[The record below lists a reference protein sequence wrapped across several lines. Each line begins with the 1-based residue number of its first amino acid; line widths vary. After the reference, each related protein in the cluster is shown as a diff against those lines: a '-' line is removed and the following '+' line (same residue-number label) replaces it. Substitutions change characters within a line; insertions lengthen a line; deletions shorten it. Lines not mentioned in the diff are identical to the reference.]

1 MDESISV
8 DPSAQANEVDGL
20 AVAQSLAAQGFKV
33 FPVKRNGKAPA
44 NRKGFKTASANPA
57 DWHDETGQ
65 WWAGSHAND
74 NVGIACGPY
83 PDGRCLVVIDLD
95 RHDGGADGVEAWRTK
110 AAEHDDFETLIVATP
125 NEGAHVYFWSEFEIA
140 SGAGP
145 APGIDIKAAGGYVLS
160 QGSALPTGVYEVVLT
175 KPISPI
181 PDWVMG
187 WIESSRGE
195 PTEVRAP
202 RPAAAARQMSTP
214 RTGNSSTDEW
224 AARTDWADLLE
235 PDGWTLHHTDGNGER
250 HWTRPGKEVR
260 DGTSATTGFTGR
272 DNMKVFTSSHPKLV
286 AGETYTKFGYLAV
299 VKFGG
304 DYSAAAASLRA
315 NSTDNFK
322 RKTGSDLGVLV
333 DNSMDT
339 TGANS
344 ARVDPSTGE
353 ILEETRNLRAE
364 TWESRPWLRQVR
376 DAAWNRMMPP
386 DAVLGAVLARV
397 ATIVPPCY
405 LIPAIIGTQSTFD
418 HLSVLVG
425 DSASGK
431 SAATGI
437 ARELVPE
444 TLEHVIVW
452 DVPVG
457 SGEGL
462 IDQFYEWVSEEDE
475 GGKQRKVKRHTKTAV
490 HFVADEAKMIAEQ
503 AKRSGTTII
512 SVICSAWSGA
522 SLGTANA
529 GAETN
534 RPKIDGRTVRLA
546 GVMSI
551 QSKLGHQLLTD
562 DLVQQGFAG
571 RLAFFAAEDPTMPH
585 PDTRPQWPGSLSV
598 VPLPGGL
605 MLPQDI
611 AYPPEVVSHILL
623 AQWDKARGESRED
636 SIEGHIRLARL
647 KIAGL
652 IAAIEGSTTVT
663 LDDWALAGEIIECSN
678 SIRRHMERLGAQ
690 AALEAATR
698 QGRQQ
703 GRRQVATDEV
713 LEVDELRK
721 IAALS
726 DAIVDRVALTAD
738 GIGRGALA
746 CKVCSGK
753 TRHRF
758 APALERA
765 VDGGL
770 VVVEEGRV
778 KRVM

>member
-1 MDESISV
+1 MTGYG
-8 DPSAQANEVDGL
+8 VDGL
-20 AVAQSLAAQGFKV
+20 AIASRLAAQGFKV
-33 FPVKRNGKAPA
+33 FPVKAGGKAPA
-44 NRKGFKTASANPA
+44 NRNGFKTASSDPG

-65 WWAGSHAND
+65 WWTGNHAGD
-74 NVGIACGPY
+74 NVGIATGLY
-83 PDGRCLVVIDLD
+83 RDGRCLVVIDLD
-95 RHDGGADGVEAWRTK
+95 RHDGGADGVEGWLAK
-110 AAEHDDFETLIVATP
+110 AADHEDFITLMVETP
-125 NEGAHVYFWSEFEIA
+125 NQGGHIYFWCSRELS

-145 APGIDIKAAGGYVLS
+145 VPGIDIKANGGYVL
-160 QGSALPTGVYEVVLT
+160 GPCSALATGEYGVVLDA
-175 KPISPI
+175 PISPM
-181 PDWVMG
+181 PGWVMD
-187 WIESSRGE
+187 WIESSREG
-195 PTEVRAP
+195 PTETKAP
-202 RPAAAARQMSTP
+202 RPAATPRQMSTP
-214 RTGNSSTDEW
+214 RTGNTSTDEW
-224 AARTDWADLLE
+224 AARTDWADLLV
-235 PDGWTLHHTDGNGER
+235 PDGWTLHRIDGSGER
-250 HWTRPGKEVR
+250 HWTRPGKDPR
-260 DGTSATTGFTGR
+260 DGTSATTGFTAK
-272 DNMKVFTSSHPKLV
+272 DTMKVFSTSHGTLTTIGTHSKL
-286 AGETYTKFGYLAV
+286 GYLTAT
-299 VKFGG
+299 KFGG
-304 DYSAAAASLRA
+304 DYKAAAASLRPVMTDKFVTTFTDRTGL
-315 NSTDNFK
+315 ST
-322 RKTGSDLGVLV
+322 
-333 DNSMDT
+333 
-339 TGANS
+339 
-344 ARVDPSTGE
+344 RVDPATGE
-353 ILEETRNLRAE
+353 ILEETRNLSAE

-462 IDQFYEWVSEEDE
+462 IDQFYEWVSEEDD
-475 GGKQRKVKRHTKTAV
+475 GGKPRKVKRHTKTAV

-529 GAETN
+529 GSETN
-534 RPKIDGRTVRLA
+534 RPKINGRTVRLA

-585 PDTRPQWPGSLSV
+585 PDNRPQWPGSLSV
-598 VPLPGGL
+598 IPLPGGL
-605 MLPQDI
+605 LWPQDI
-611 AYPPEVVSHILL
+611 AYPPEVVDYILL
-623 AQWDKARGESRED
+623 AQWDKSRGESKED

-652 IAAIEGSTTVT
+652 IAAIEGETTVT

-678 SIRRHMERLGAQ
+678 AIRRHMEHLGAQ

-703 GRRQVATDEV
+703 GRRQAAADEV

-726 DAIVDRVALTAD
+726 DAIADRVPAD
-738 GIGRGALA
+738 GIGRGVLST
-746 CKVCSGK
+746 KMCSGL

-758 APALERA
+758 EPALQRA
-765 VDGGL
+765 IDAGL
-770 VVVEEGRV
+770 VVIEEGRV
-778 KRVM
+778 KRVV